1 MPRNATNLICHL
13 GTRTTGRLA
22 GLGCGLTAGVR
33 AALAAVVLG
42 LAACS
47 TVPPPL
53 PPAALWAD
61 AAFSAPMPAPED
73 ARQALQASPAM
84 LAWLASQPTLRPRA
98 PHRDRALLAL
108 LDQAGALRLDYDARR
123 TRTAAEAFEARQG
136 NCLSLVMMTAALAE
150 AMGLE
155 LQFQQVEVDDNW
167 RRQGDLFVSALHVN
181 LVLTPP
187 AISATRLAR
196 GWQESLVVDFLPS
209 GDLQRRRVRRIA
221 EDTVLAMY
229 LNNRAAEH
237 LLEAR
242 FDAAYAAVR
251 QALQHDPQLSLAY
264 NTLGV
269 IYTRRGLARQAV
281 LAFEHALTLS
291 PDNLNVLAN
300 LATAWRRAGDLPR
313 AEALDRELLRREPD
327 PPYAYFDRG
336 MAALRAGRLPEARHW
351 LEREVQRV
359 PDEAEF
365 RYWLAVVAFR
375 LGDEAGAQAQLSQAV
390 VHSDNRDDRALYA
403 AKLAWLRGPH

>member
-1 MPRNATNLICHL
+1 MPCIAASLSRC
-13 GTRTTGRLA
+13 RRLHVVA
-22 GLGCGLTAGVR
+22 RGLGAR
-33 AALAAVVLG
+33 AAAPLARAVVCAALLG

-47 TVPPPL
+47 TAPPP
-53 PPAALWAD
+53 PPSASLWAD
-61 AAFSAPMPAPED
+61 AQFEVTPPED
-73 ARQALQASPAM
+73 ARQALVASPAM
-84 LAWLASQPTLRPRA
+84 LAWLASQPALRPRA

-108 LDQAGALRLDYDARR
+108 LDQTGALRLDYDARR

-136 NCLSLVMMTAALAE
+136 NCLSLVLMTAALAE
-150 AMGLE
+150 AMGLD

-187 AISATRLAR
+187 PISATRLAR

-209 GDLQRRRVRRIA
+209 DDLQRRRVRRITEA
-221 EDTVLAMY
+221 TVLAMY

-237 LLEAR
+237 LLAAR

-251 QALQHDPQLSLAY
+251 EALRHDPQLALAY

-281 LAFEHALTLS
+281 LAFEHAQVLS

-336 MAALRAGRLPEARHW
+336 MAAMRAGRLLEARRW

-365 RYWLAVVAFR
+365 RHWLAVVAFR
-375 LGDEAGAQAQLSQAV
+375 LGDEASAQAQLSQAV

>member
-1 MPRNATNLICHL
+1 MPPAAASPARPPC
-13 GTRTTGRLA
+13 RWGRSGAASPWGLA
-22 GLGCGLTAGVR
+22 PLTW
-33 AALAAVVLG
+33 AALALL

-47 TVPPPL
+47 TAPPP
-53 PPAALWAD
+53 PPPQQLWAD
-61 AAFSAPMPAPED
+61 TQFEPPQPPLED
-73 ARQALQASPAM
+73 ARQALVASPAM
-84 LAWLASQPTLRPRA
+84 LAWLAAQPALRSRA
-98 PHRDRALLAL
+98 PHRDRALMKL

-123 TRTAAEAFEARQG
+123 TRTATEAFEARQG
-136 NCLSLVMMTAALAE
+136 NCLSLVLMTAALAD
-150 AMGLE
+150 ALGLD

-167 RRQGDLFVSALHVN
+167 RRQGDMFVSALHVN
-181 LVLTPP
+181 LVLTPA

-196 GWQESLVVDFLPS
+196 GWQESLVVDFLPAQ
-209 GDLQRRRVRRIA
+209 DLQRRRVRRIGEA
-221 EDTVLAMY
+221 TVLAMY

-237 LLEAR
+237 LLQAR

-251 QALQHDPQLSLAY
+251 QALKFDPQLALAY

-269 IYTRRGLARQAV
+269 IYTRRGLAQQAV
-281 LAFEHALTLS
+281 LAFDHAQALA

-300 LATAWRRAGDLPR
+300 RATAWRRAGDLRR
-313 AEALDRELLRREPD
+313 AEALDRELLQREPD

-336 MAALRAGRLPEARHW
+336 MAAYRAGRLPEARRW

-365 RYWLAVVAFR
+365 RYWLAVVALK

-390 VHSDNRDDRALYA
+390 VHSDNRDERALYA